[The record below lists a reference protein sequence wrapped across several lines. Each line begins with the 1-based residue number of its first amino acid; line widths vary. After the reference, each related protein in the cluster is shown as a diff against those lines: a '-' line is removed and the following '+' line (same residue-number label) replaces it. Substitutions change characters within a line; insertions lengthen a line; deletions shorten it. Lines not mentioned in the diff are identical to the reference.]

1 MDVIGPGATY
11 YVVDLATMEDS
22 ERRRLFDEVHQQ
34 ILMPAFP
41 SNEMTPLGV
50 LQQMWAGAPPRL
62 AVHAALD
69 SRGQPVGCAVA
80 QWFPRSTVLLF
91 AYLAVRVDWR
101 GGGIGTS
108 LITRAVRA
116 WAAAYRP
123 ALVLAEVED
132 PRVYPCTPDQDPL
145 ARLRLYARL
154 GARLL
159 ELRYVQPEV
168 SPGAGRVRDLL
179 LLVAQKCSAGVVSA
193 SSEVVGV
200 PAAVVLAFLDEYYRD
215 SEGEAHR
222 DAEFL
227 AMVRPLTNRDVV
239 PLSSIHAWEAKHR

>member
-1 MDVIGPGATY
+1 MDAIGAGATY
-11 YVVDLATMEDS
+11 RVVDLATMADS
-22 ERRRLFDEVHQQ
+22 DRRKLLDEAHEQ

-50 LQQMWAGAPPRL
+50 LQQMWAGTPPRL

-69 SRGQPVGCAVA
+69 SRGKPVGCAVA
-80 QWFPRSTVLLF
+80 QWFPRSTALLF
-91 AYLAVRVDWR
+91 AYLAVRAGWR

-108 LITRAVRA
+108 LITRAVQD
-116 WAAAYRP
+116 WAVTYRP
-123 ALVLAEVED
+123 ALLVAEVED

-145 ARLRLYARL
+145 ARLRLYERL

-168 SPGAGRVRDLL
+168 NPGAGRVRDLL
-179 LLVAQKCSAGVVSA
+179 LVAQECSAGVMAAPSGVVEVSA
-193 SSEVVGV
+193 
-200 PAAVVLAFLDEYYRD
+200 AAVLAFLNEYYRD
-215 SEGEAHR
+215 CEGETYR

-227 AMVRPLTNRDVV
+227 AMVGPLVGRAAV
-239 PLSSIHAWEAKHR
+239 PLSSVPAWEAQRS

>member
-11 YVVDLATMEDS
+11 HVVDLAAMEDS
-22 ERRRLFDEVHQQ
+22 DRRKLFDEVYQQ

-41 SNEMTPLGV
+41 SNEMTPLGI
-50 LQQMWAGAPPRL
+50 LQKMWVGVPPRL

-69 SRGQPVGCAVA
+69 SRGQAVGCAVA
-80 QWFPRSTVLLF
+80 QWFPRSAVLLF
-91 AYLAVRVDWR
+91 AYLAVRAESR

-108 LITRAVRA
+108 LITRAVRD
-116 WAAAYRP
+116 WTAAYRP

-132 PRVYPCTPDQDPL
+132 PRVYPCTQDQDPL

-159 ELRYVQPEV
+159 ELKYVQPEV

-179 LLVAQKCSAGVVSA
+179 LIAQEGSAGVVSGP
-193 SSEVVGV
+193 SGVVGV
-200 PAAVVLAFLDEYYRD
+200 PAAMVLAFLNEYYRD
-215 SEGEAHR
+215 SEGETHR

-227 AMVRPLTNRDVV
+227 AMVRPLTSGAIV
-239 PLSSIHAWEAKHR
+239 PLSSVPT